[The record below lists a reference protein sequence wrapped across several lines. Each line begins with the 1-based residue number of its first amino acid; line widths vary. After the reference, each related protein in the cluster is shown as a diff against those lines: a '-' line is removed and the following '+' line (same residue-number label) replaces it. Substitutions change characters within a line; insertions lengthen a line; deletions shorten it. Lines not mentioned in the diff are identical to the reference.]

1 MKVWDL
7 SPNLHEILDP
17 LGTLVCY
24 TALHCSGGS
33 DGPLAYERTERM
45 DIREHS
51 MVARAFA
58 PAAELSLNLALLL
71 AANAR

>member
-1 MKVWDL
+1 
-7 SPNLHEILDP
+7 
-17 LGTLVCY
+17 
-24 TALHCSGGS
+24 
-33 DGPLAYERTERM
+33 M

-51 MVARAFA
+51 MATRALV

>member
-1 MKVWDL
+1 
-7 SPNLHEILDP
+7 
-17 LGTLVCY
+17 
-24 TALHCSGGS
+24 
-33 DGPLAYERTERM
+33 M

-58 PAAELSLNLALLL
+58 PATELSLNLALLL